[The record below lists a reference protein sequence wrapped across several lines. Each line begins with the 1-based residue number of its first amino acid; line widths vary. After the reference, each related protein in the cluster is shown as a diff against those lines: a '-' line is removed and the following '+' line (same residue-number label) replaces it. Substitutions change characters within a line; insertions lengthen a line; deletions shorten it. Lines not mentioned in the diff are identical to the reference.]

1 MPPRLQSPFI
11 TQATFRALAA
21 MSGSLPV
28 IMAVALALLVP
39 ATTFAQPQNAPNST
53 GTGFAPPTKEGE
65 PRRDGSDRGSGGD
78 RQNQPPQPDIPFGPE
93 LKAAVLKEVSNIVQG
108 RAFAAG
114 TNFSSWPEKLAK
126 HQEKIDN
133 AANEQ
138 AFAMAVNQ
146 AFREFG
152 ISHMNLQTPRAASQ
166 RTKTTM
172 VGIGV
177 SLAPQADGLLVA
189 AIVPDAPAAN
199 AGIQVGE
206 IITKIDGEKPEGPES
221 LRGDEGTSVTITVKN
236 TDGAERDIV
245 ITRKEFSTA
254 KVDTLTWIDDQ
265 TAILKIHTFAAG
277 YSKRRTSDL
286 IKEASA
292 KAKYL
297 ILDLRNNGGGSVD
310 NLNQLLSHFLPAGTA
325 MGTNVG
331 RPLASKFQQETGG
344 DATDAVAIANW
355 SDSKV
360 RTRSRVDT
368 RFEGKVAVLINR
380 GSASAS
386 EIAAAALRDC
396 VDAKIIGSPT
406 AGAVLVSTFVKLPGR
421 YAMQVPLSEYV
432 TIKGQRLEGNP
443 VKPDIE
449 IASAPRTRGQPIP
462 PSAPINE
469 DLAILKAVEVL
480 HAVVAAPAPTEP
492 ADATVENP
500 IQPK

>member
-1 MPPRLQSPFI
+1 MPDLKRHSTKL
-11 TQATFRALAA
+11 LL
-21 MSGSLPV
+21 LP
-28 IMAVALALLVP
+28 LALLTLLSPFTTHTRAATQP
-39 ATTFAQPQNAPNST
+39 ANEPSST
-53 GTGFAPPTKEGE
+53 GTGAPTPPSSHPDDER
-65 PRRDGSDRGSGGD
+65 PRTRGD
-78 RQNQPPQPDIPFGPE
+78 RRSDQTPQPDIPFGPE
-93 LKAAVLKEVSNIVQG
+93 LKAAVLKEVSNIVRS

-114 TNFSSWPEKLAK
+114 TDFNSWPDKLAK
-126 HQEKIDN
+126 HQDKIDN
-133 AANEQ
+133 ATSEQ
-138 AFAMAVNQ
+138 AFASAVNQ

-177 SLAPQADGLLVA
+177 SLSPQPDGLLVA
-189 AIVPDAPAAN
+189 ALVPDAPAAN
-199 AGIQVGE
+199 AGIQVGD

-221 LRGDEGTSVTITVKN
+221 LRGDEGTSVTVTIKGP
-236 TDGAERDIV
+236 DGTERDLA

-254 KVDTLTWIDDQ
+254 KTDTLTWIDDD
-265 TAILKIHTFAAG
+265 TAILKVHTFAAG
-277 YSKRRTSDL
+277 YSKRRISDL
-286 IKEASA
+286 VKEASA

-310 NLNQLLSHFLPAGTA
+310 NLNQLLSHFLPPGTA

-355 SDSKV
+355 SESKV
-360 RTRSRVDT
+360 RTRSRVEN

-406 AGAVLVSTFVKLPGR
+406 AGAVLVSTFVRLPGR

-443 VKPDIE
+443 VNPDFE
-449 IASAPRTRGQPIP
+449 IASAPRVRGTPVP
-462 PSAPINE
+462 PPLPTDQ

-480 HAVVAAPAPTEP
+480 RAVAAAPQSSPVEP
-492 ADATVENP
+492 VDADAERLDTPDNR
-500 IQPK
+500 K